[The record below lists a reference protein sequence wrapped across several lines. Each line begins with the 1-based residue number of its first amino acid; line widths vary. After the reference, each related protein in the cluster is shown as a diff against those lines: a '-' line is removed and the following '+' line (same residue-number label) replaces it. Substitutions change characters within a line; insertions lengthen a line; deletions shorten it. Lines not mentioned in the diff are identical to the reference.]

1 MWVCYSLLRTK
12 WAEVGVMKI
21 GIRKLIRIVRITVY
35 SRSGGVTLAI
45 QES

>member
-1 MWVCYSLLRTK
+1 MTK
-12 WAEVGVMKI
+12 RSDLDEVQRICAMKI
-21 GIRKLIRIVRITVY
+21 GIRKRVRIGRNTVY

>member
-1 MWVCYSLLRTK
+1 MWVCYSLLGK
-12 WAEVGVMKI
+12 EWAEAGVAKI
-21 GIRKLIRIVRITVY
+21 GIRKRIRIVRNTVY